1 MVLESTISSYPT
13 TMFCICLLFIVS
25 ILSIGQAEFVISRP
39 VARSVLRLFFY
50 DCLFTY
56 GVFAFHM
63 YSMRKLE
70 LLMGSH
76 KYMSVIFSSLLFI
89 SVQRCV
95 LFYFFEPTYGC
106 ISVMTIFTTLYHNL
120 VPRARSDSLYV
131 YKEIRVSKTVLYWLL
146 TFCVSLTSGVLGL
159 LDLALGVLFARLLLL
174 PGLVRNWLVPFP
186 FVLSELVVRWM
197 NALSESRERYVSVDS
212 STPFIAYSDYLER
225 DFVSL
230 QSRRSTNSVS
240 QESVAQL
247 MDLGFSRFECEGALR
262 SHDNDVNRAANYL
275 LSRV

>member
-1 MVLESTISSYPT
+1 MHFGDDYIHHP
-13 TMFCICLLFIVS
+13 
-25 ILSIGQAEFVISRP
+25 LSQWVFFLSL
-39 VARSVLRLFFY
+39 SV
-50 DCLFTY
+50 D
-56 GVFAFHM
+56 
-63 YSMRKLE
+63 
-70 LLMGSH
+70 
-76 KYMSVIFSSLLFI
+76 
-89 SVQRCV
+89 
-95 LFYFFEPTYGC
+95 
-106 ISVMTIFTTLYHNL
+106 L

-159 LDLALGVLFARLLLL
+159 LDLALGVLFVRLLLL

-247 MDLGFSRFECEGALR
+247 MVGVERDGDE
-262 SHDNDVNRAANYL
+262 
-275 LSRV
+275 

>member
-1 MVLESTISSYPT
+1 MHFGDDYIHHP
-13 TMFCICLLFIVS
+13 
-25 ILSIGQAEFVISRP
+25 LSQWVFFLSL
-39 VARSVLRLFFY
+39 SV
-50 DCLFTY
+50 D
-56 GVFAFHM
+56 
-63 YSMRKLE
+63 
-70 LLMGSH
+70 
-76 KYMSVIFSSLLFI
+76 
-89 SVQRCV
+89 
-95 LFYFFEPTYGC
+95 
-106 ISVMTIFTTLYHNL
+106 L

-230 QSRRSTNSVS
+230 QSRQSTNSVS

-247 MDLGFSRFECEGALR
+247 MVGVERDGDE
-262 SHDNDVNRAANYL
+262 
-275 LSRV
+275 